1 MGGGIAPQPVGEQ
14 HILKLLHEH
23 GQHPVGVGDG
33 EAQPLR
39 AAVPHQAVGQLVRVQ
54 PGEYRHRGQGDGGH
68 LQGEDQQGRYGGGVP
83 AKEKGHQEQIPRLG
97 EDPQGEQ
104 EQHQPRHPGQDGGGH
119 HQQEAPQQ
127 KGDVADKPG
136 DQAEEQIPGQQDA
149 GVQGGNDGIVVAI
162 CVLQHLIAEKVH
174 GEFIQNALRQFG
186 SQFFHSSH
194 AS

>member
-1 MGGGIAPQPVGEQ
+1 MGGGIAPEPVGEE
-14 HILKLLHEH
+14 HVLKLLHQH

-39 AAVPHQAVGQLVRVQ
+39 AAVPHEAVGQLIRVQ
-54 PGEYRHRGQGDGGH
+54 AGEHGHRGQGDGGH
-68 LQGEDQQGRYGGGVP
+68 LQGEGQQRGNGRGVP
-83 AKEKGHQEQIPRLG
+83 AEEKSHHEEIPRLG
-97 EDPQGEQ
+97 EDPQGE
-104 EQHQPRHPGQDGGGH
+104 EKQHQPRHPGQDGGAH

-127 KGDVADKPG
+127 ERDVVYEPG

-162 CVLQHLIAEKVH
+162 GVLQHLIAEKVH